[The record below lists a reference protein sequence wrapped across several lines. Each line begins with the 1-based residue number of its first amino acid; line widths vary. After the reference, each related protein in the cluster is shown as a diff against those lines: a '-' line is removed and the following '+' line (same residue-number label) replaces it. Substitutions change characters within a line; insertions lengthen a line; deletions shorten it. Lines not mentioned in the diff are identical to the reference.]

1 MSQKRE
7 PLTNI
12 NWTKVKNFLLPV
24 PDENTQEDIEYM
36 TDVEAAIR
44 RSGAQMAFVTTLAA
58 AGIIVLFV
66 IWSQFATLDEVTKGE
81 GQVIASSRTQ
91 VIQSLEGG
99 IVSEIL
105 VQEGQMVNKD
115 QVLLKIDNVT
125 AEATLK
131 EKEARYYYLLG
142 QTSRLDAQI
151 NDKILKFPDQLSKK
165 APEVV
170 NDQIA
175 QYNLNKSQQS
185 AELSVL
191 ESQVTQRGQEVNE
204 MNSKIAQLRGNLQV
218 KQEQLNMISP
228 MVAQGIMPKVD
239 LLKIQGEVTDL
250 QGEQR
255 TIQMSVPRAQQA
267 VNEARQHIGEVKA
280 KARADASTEYAA
292 AKAELDSLTST
303 LTMGQD
309 KVQRTQMKSPV
320 KGTVKQLKVNSI
332 GGVIKP
338 GEDIIEIVPSDDKL
352 LIEAKIR
359 PADIAF
365 IHPGQKALVKITAYD
380 FSIYGGLEGKV
391 QEISADTIQEQNNN
405 PKAESFYRVKIR
417 TDKTVVEH
425 QGKILP
431 IIPGM
436 TAQVN
441 IMTGEKTVWA
451 YLMKPILKTRQN
463 AFTER

>member
-1 MSQKRE
+1 MDWQKIKE
-7 PLTNI
+7 
-12 NWTKVKNFLLPV
+12 FLLPV
-24 PDENTQEDIEYM
+24 PDDNTREDIDYM

-58 AGIIVLFV
+58 AGIILLFI
-66 IWSQFATLDEVTKGE
+66 IWAQFATLDEVTKGE

-105 VQEGQMVNKD
+105 IQEGQMVNKD
-115 QVLLKIDNVT
+115 QILLKIDNVT

-131 EKEARYYYLLG
+131 EKEARAYYLQG
-142 QTSRLDAQI
+142 QIARLNAQI
-151 NDKILKFPDQLSKK
+151 NETPIKFPEELSKN

-170 NDQIA
+170 TDQIA
-175 QYNLNKSQQS
+175 QYNSWKSQES
-185 AELSVL
+185 AALSVL
-191 ESQVTQRGQEVNE
+191 DSQMTQRSQEVNE
-204 MNSKIAQLRGNLQV
+204 LRSRLSQINSNLEV
-218 KQEQLNMISP
+218 KREQLNMISP
-228 MVAQGIMPKVD
+228 MVAQGVMPKVD

-250 QGEQR
+250 QGEAR
-255 TIQMSVPRAQQA
+255 TVNLSIPRAQQA
-267 VNEARQHIGEVKA
+267 VNEARQHIGEMKA
-280 KARADASTEYAA
+280 KGKAEASTEYAA
-292 AKAELDSLTST
+292 AKAELDSLNNT
-303 LTMGQD
+303 LTLGQD

-338 GEDIIEIVPSDDKL
+338 GEDIIEIVPADDKL
-352 LIEAKIR
+352 LIEARVR

-365 IHPGQKALVKITAYD
+365 IHPGQKAIVKITAYD
-380 FSIYGGLEGKV
+380 FSIYGGLEGVV
-391 QEISADTIQEQNNN
+391 QDISADTIQD
-405 PKAESFYRVKIR
+405 PKGESFYRVKIR
-417 TDKTVVEH
+417 TEKTVMEH
-425 QGKILP
+425 KGKILP

-441 IMTGEKTVWA
+441 ILTGEKTVWA
-451 YLMKPILKTRQN
+451 YLMKPLLKARQN

>member
-1 MSQKRE
+1 MAMDWQKLKE
-7 PLTNI
+7 
-12 NWTKVKNFLLPV
+12 FLLPV
-24 PDENTQEDIEYM
+24 PDDNTREDIDYM

-58 AGIIVLFV
+58 AGVIFLFII
-66 IWSQFATLDEVTKGE
+66 WAQFATLDEVTKGE

-105 VQEGQMVNKD
+105 IQEGQMVNKD
-115 QVLLKIDNVT
+115 QILLKIDNVT

-131 EKEARYYYLLG
+131 EKEARAYYLQG
-142 QTSRLDAQI
+142 QIARLNAQI
-151 NDKILKFPDQLSKK
+151 NETPIKFPDELSKN

-170 NDQIA
+170 TDQIA
-175 QYNLNKSQQS
+175 QYNSWKSQES
-185 AELSVL
+185 AALSVL
-191 ESQVTQRGQEVNE
+191 DSQMTQRGQEVNE
-204 MNSKIAQLRGNLQV
+204 LRSRLSQINSNLAV
-218 KQEQLNMISP
+218 KREQLNMISP
-228 MVAQGIMPKVD
+228 MVSQGIMPKVD

-250 QGEQR
+250 QGEAR
-255 TIQMSVPRAQQA
+255 TVQMSIPRAQQA
-267 VNEARQHIGEVKA
+267 VNEARQHIGEMKA
-280 KARADASTEYAA
+280 KGKAEASTEYAA
-292 AKAELDSLTST
+292 AKAELDSLNNT
-303 LTMGQD
+303 LTLGQD

-338 GEDIIEIVPSDDKL
+338 GEDIIEIVPADDKL
-352 LIEAKIR
+352 LVEARVR

-365 IHPGQKALVKITAYD
+365 IHPGQKAIVKITAYD
-380 FSIYGGLEGKV
+380 FSIYGGLDGVV
-391 QEISADTIQEQNNN
+391 QDISADTIQD
-405 PKAESFYRVKIR
+405 PKGESFYRVKIR
-417 TDKTVVEH
+417 TEKTVMEH
-425 QGKILP
+425 RGKVLP

-441 IMTGEKTVWA
+441 ILTGEKSVWA
-451 YLMKPILKTRQN
+451 YLMKPLLKARQN

>member
-1 MSQKRE
+1 MAKKE
-7 PLTNI
+7 NMTNI
-12 NWTKVKNFLLPV
+12 DWSRVRKFLLPV
-24 PDENTQEDIEYM
+24 PDDDTQEDIEFM

-58 AGIIVLFV
+58 TGVIALFV
-66 IWSQFATLDEVTKGE
+66 VWAQFATLDEVTKGE

-115 QVLLKIDNVT
+115 EVLLKIDNVT

-131 EKEARYYYLLG
+131 EKESRYYYLLG

-151 NDKILKFPDQLSKK
+151 NDKPLKFPDDLTKK
-165 APEVV
+165 APDVI

-175 QYNLNKSQQS
+175 QYNLNKSQQA

-191 ESQVTQRGQEVNE
+191 ESQVTQRGQEVGE
-204 MNSKIAQLRGNLQV
+204 MNSRIAQLRANLQV

-267 VNEARQHIGEVKA
+267 VNEARQHISEVKA
-280 KARADASTEYAA
+280 KGRADASTEYAA
-292 AKAELDSLTST
+292 AKAELDSLSST

-309 KVQRTQMKSPV
+309 KVQRTQMRSPV

-338 GEDIIEIVPSDDKL
+338 GEDIIEIVPADDKL

-359 PADIAF
+359 PTDIAF

-380 FSIYGGLEGKV
+380 FSIYGGLEGTV
-391 QEISADTIQEQNNN
+391 QDISADTIQDPTNQKN
-405 PKAESFYRVKIR
+405 ESFYRVKIR

-425 QGKILP
+425 NGKILP

-436 TAQVN
+436 TSQVN